1 MYYHVFM
8 SKREEAS
15 CLIINNTNN
24 IKLYV
29 SECAFFLLLE

>member
-1 MYYHVFM
+1 MYYHVFV
-8 SKREEAS
+8 SKREEVS
-15 CLIINNTNN
+15 CLIINIINN